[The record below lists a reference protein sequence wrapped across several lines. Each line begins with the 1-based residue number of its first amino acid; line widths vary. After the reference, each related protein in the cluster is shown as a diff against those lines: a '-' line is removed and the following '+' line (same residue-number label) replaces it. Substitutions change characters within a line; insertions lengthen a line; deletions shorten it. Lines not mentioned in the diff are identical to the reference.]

1 MDIHT
6 HMKVTSGLVT
16 TSGVG
21 TVIGFFSKAIPVL
34 QVLSLLVAVASG
46 VLGMF
51 WIAYQFRR
59 AYRADHPK

>member
-1 MDIHT
+1 MDIHS
-6 HMKVTSGLVT
+6 HMKVASGLVT

-34 QVLSLLVAVASG
+34 QVMSLMVAIASG

-59 AYRADHPK
+59 TYRADHKK